1 MEPFVIGH
9 MKVIYLAQ
17 TLLRKNS
24 WFVGAFQA
32 ILIFISLVLAWFLR
46 FDFTL
51 PNRRMLFEAACLL
64 VLVRMIMIA
73 GFGLL
78 HGWWRY
84 TGLSDALDV
93 SKCVLSG
100 SVIFVVVIRYAMKVA
115 GFPRAIYGL
124 EPLLTAGI
132 LIGGRIF
139 SRVLA
144 ESIRQDLAT
153 AKKVLLIGAGVG
165 AQTVVRVIGRQG
177 SEYAPIGYVDDD
189 RSKLGLKIE
198 GVPVLGTV
206 DQLPKLV
213 ATYPVDEVLIAVPS
227 ASSKHMQRFVEI
239 CEHAK
244 IKFRTV
250 PALRDVIAQRV
261 SISDFRDVNVDDLL
275 GRDPVE
281 IDLRSVRGAICG
293 CSVLV
298 TGAAG
303 SIGSE
308 ICRQL
313 LEHEPAVLVCVDQN
327 ETGMFYLEHEL
338 ASRRGKTV
346 LRCYVADAGNRGRM
360 EHIFRESRPEATF
373 HAAAYKH
380 VPLMEENSS
389 AAVQNNIFGLMN
401 LLETASANECR
412 RFVLISSDKAVNPS
426 NVMGATKRIGELV
439 IAHQPSN
446 GMRCL
451 SVRFGNVLG
460 SNGSIIPLL
469 QQQLRKNQP
478 LTVTHPDVTRFF
490 MTIRE
495 AVSLVLQASVIG
507 EKGDTLVLD
516 MGEPLLILDLVRT
529 LIKLSGRNEK
539 QVPIQFTGL
548 RPGEKLFEEL
558 FYEDEQVDETSFS
571 KIKRARGRRQDWD
584 ILSRKLERLESALF
598 VDGPEGIRAKIK
610 AILPEYSY
618 LPGDKLKVP
627 RKKKVSRPALS
638 EVLPGI
644 SSELTMEH
652 LANRLRPLR

>member
-1 MEPFVIGH
+1 
-9 MKVIYLAQ
+9 MKIISLAQ

-32 ILIFISLVLAWFLR
+32 MLIFVSLILAWFLK

-51 PNRRMLFEAACLL
+51 PDRQLLFRAACLL
-64 VLVRMIMIA
+64 ILIRMIMIA

-84 TGLSDALDV
+84 TGLADALDV
-93 SKCVLSG
+93 AKCVVSG
-100 SVIFVVVIRYAMKVA
+100 SAIFILVTQYAMDMTS
-115 GFPRAIYGL
+115 FPRAIYVL
-124 EPLLTAGI
+124 EPLLTTGI
-132 LIGGRIF
+132 LIGVRIF

-144 ESIRQDLAT
+144 ESVRQDLAA

-165 AQTVVRVIGRQG
+165 AQTVVREIGRPG
-177 SEYAPIGYVDDD
+177 SEYSPIGYVDDD

-198 GVPVLGTV
+198 GIPVLGTV
-206 DQLPKLV
+206 DQLPELV
-213 ATYPVDEVLIAVPS
+213 TNYPVDELLIAVPS
-227 ASSKHMQRFVEI
+227 ASSQHMQRFVEI
-239 CEHAK
+239 CERTAV
-244 IKFRTV
+244 KFRTV

-275 GRDPVE
+275 GRNPVE
-281 IDLRSVRGAICG
+281 IDLQSVRGAIYG
-293 CSVLV
+293 RSVLV

-338 ASRRGKTV
+338 APRRGKTA
-346 LRCYVADAGNRGRM
+346 LRCHVADAGNRRQM
-360 EHIFRESRPEATF
+360 ERIFHESRPEAIF

-380 VPLMEENSS
+380 VPLMEENVP

-401 LLETASANECR
+401 LLEVASANECR
-412 RFVLISSDKAVNPS
+412 RFVLISSDKAVNPG
-426 NVMGATKRIGELV
+426 NVMGATKRIGELI
-439 IAHQPSN
+439 IAQKPTN

-460 SNGSIIPLL
+460 SNGSVIPML
-469 QQQLRKNQP
+469 QQQLRKNEP
-478 LTVTHPDVTRFF
+478 LTVTHPEVKRFF

-507 EKGDTLVLD
+507 ERGDTLVLD
-516 MGEPLLILDLVRT
+516 MGEPLLILELVRT
-529 LIKLSGRNEK
+529 LIKLSGRDEK
-539 QVPIQFTGL
+539 QVAIEFTGL
-548 RPGEKLFEEL
+548 RQGEKLKEEL
-558 FYEDEQVDETSFS
+558 FYADEEVDQTSFP
-571 KIKRARGRRQDWD
+571 KIKRARGSSRDWNTL
-584 ILSRKLERLESALF
+584 LSKLEELEGVLF
-598 VDGPEGIRAKIK
+598 VNESDSVRAKIK
-610 AILPEYSY
+610 EILPEYSCPSDTEAKAIY
-618 LPGDKLKVP
+618 EEESWSIPVGRSV
-627 RKKKVSRPALS
+627 A
-638 EVLPGI
+638 
-644 SSELTMEH
+644 
-652 LANRLRPLR
+652 